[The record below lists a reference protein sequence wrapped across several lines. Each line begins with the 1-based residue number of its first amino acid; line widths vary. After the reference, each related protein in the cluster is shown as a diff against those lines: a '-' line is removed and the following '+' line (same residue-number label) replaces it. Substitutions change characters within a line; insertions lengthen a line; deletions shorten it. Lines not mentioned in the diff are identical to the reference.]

1 MKKTQKT
8 HNAMIPTMP
17 GKGEVAASEKA
28 KSSRI
33 LATGKTSTGS
43 KRRGPYSK

>member
-28 KSSRI
+28 KSPRI
-33 LATGKTSTGS
+33 LATGKTSSAKKKRGS
-43 KRRGPYSK
+43 Y